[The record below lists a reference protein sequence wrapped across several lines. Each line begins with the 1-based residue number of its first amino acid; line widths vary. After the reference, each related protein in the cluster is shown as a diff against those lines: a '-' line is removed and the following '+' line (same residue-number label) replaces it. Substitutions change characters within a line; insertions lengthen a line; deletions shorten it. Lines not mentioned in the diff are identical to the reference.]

1 MTFDFFMPVK
11 VISGKGAV
19 LKSGE
24 EFRKKG
30 KSFLIVTGGSSATK
44 SGALEDVCSVL
55 KEIRAE
61 YKVYDKIGPNPLI
74 ENCHEAAQI
83 AIGMNADC
91 IIGIGGGSPM
101 DASKAVSIYAV
112 NAGCSPEDIYAFP
125 SGTEHLPLILI
136 GTTSGT
142 GSEVSGVSVLTN
154 GATGR
159 KKSIGGIYADI
170 SFGCPEYTNTMT
182 YSVTVST
189 AVDALSHAVEG
200 WFSPKI
206 SDSVKVFAVKGLPMI
221 YSALKKLVETKELPD
236 EEGREKLYYGSLYA
250 GMVLNACGTAFPHP
264 MGYVLTED
272 YGFPHG
278 FACGAFLPYLAE
290 RGEKYAP
297 EKAEELFDLISSDL
311 KEFTDLLKKAVDI
324 SKVSMTEEEAL
335 EFSNRWENQKNF
347 KIVPG
352 GYTKEDAFE
361 LLKKLFVK

>member
-1 MTFDFFMPVK
+1 MNFDFFMPVK
-11 VISGKGAV
+11 IISGKGAV
-19 LKSGE
+19 LKSGD
-24 EFRKKG
+24 EFRKRG
-30 KSFLIVTGGSSATK
+30 KSFLIVTGGTSAAK

-55 KEIRAE
+55 NEIGAV

-74 ENCHEAAQI
+74 ENCHEAART
-83 AIGMNADC
+83 ADEMEADC
-91 IIGIGGGSPM
+91 VIGIGGGSPM
-101 DASKAVSIYAV
+101 DAAKAVSVYAV
-112 NAGCSPEDIYAFP
+112 HKECSPEDIYALP
-125 SGTEHLPLILI
+125 QGAEHLPLILV

-159 KKSIGGIYADI
+159 KKSIGGIYADV
-170 SFGCPEYTNTMT
+170 SFGCPQYTATMP

-221 YSALKKLVETKELPD
+221 YSALKKLVDTKELPD
-236 EEGREKLYYGSLYA
+236 EEGREELYYGSLYA

-278 FACGAFLPYLAE
+278 FACGAFLPAFAA

-297 EKAEELFDLISSDL
+297 EKAKELFELLSSDL
-311 KEFTDLLKKAVDI
+311 EEFTALLEKAVDI
-324 SKVSMTEEEAL
+324 SKVSMTEEQAL
-335 EFSNRWENQKNF
+335 EYSNRWENQKNF

-361 LLKKLFVK
+361 LMKKLFVK

>member
-1 MTFDFFMPVK
+1 MNFDFFMPVK

-19 LKSGE
+19 VKSSE
-24 EFRKKG
+24 EFKKRG
-30 KSFLIVTGGSSATK
+30 KSFLIVTGGSSAAK
-44 SGALEDVCSVL
+44 SGALDDICTVL
-55 KEIRAE
+55 KEIGAE
-61 YKVYDKIGPNPLI
+61 YKIYDKIGPNPLI

-83 AIGMNADC
+83 AIEMNADC

-101 DASKAVSIYAV
+101 DAAKAVSVYAV
-112 NAGCSPEDIYAFP
+112 HKECSPEDIYALP
-125 SGTEHLPLILI
+125 AGAEHLPLILV

-170 SFGCPEYTNTMT
+170 SFGCPEYTNTMP

-236 EEGREKLYYGSLYA
+236 EAGREELYYGSLYA

-278 FACGAFLPYLAE
+278 FACGAFLPAFVE

-297 EKAEELFDLISSDL
+297 EKAQELFELISSDL
-311 KEFTDLLKKAVDI
+311 GEFTALLQKAVDI

-335 EFSNRWENQKNF
+335 EYSNRWENQKNF